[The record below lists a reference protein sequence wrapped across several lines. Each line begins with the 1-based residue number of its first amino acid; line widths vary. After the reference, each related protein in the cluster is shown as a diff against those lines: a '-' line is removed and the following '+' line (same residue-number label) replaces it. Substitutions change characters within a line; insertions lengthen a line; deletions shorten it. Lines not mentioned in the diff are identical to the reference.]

1 MAILRNVGVIV
12 WCFVLVSGCIGTD
25 FQNDPAVDP
34 KIELESDQ
42 IGLIINEQIQ
52 LSPKYL
58 NEFGQEEQVFFNYSS
73 SNPDLVLVNSAGLV
87 TAKSL
92 GTGFVRIRFGEKAMK
107 ALQINVVSDPN
118 EVAVVKVFAEKRTLF
133 PGQKTQME
141 ISVQNLTGQ
150 NLTGKAVQW
159 FSENET
165 IATVDQSGLVTAM
178 KFGKTDIHAKVTGVK
193 SNPFTVSV
201 AVQQLSGTFVPAGG
215 YRAKGMASLN
225 QENEK
230 LILRF
235 SQDFETSFALGTFVY
250 LANSTNGQ
258 EIRASGLEIAEIR
271 ANGPHTFDITAKHP
285 EVQITDYKYVIIFCK
300 PAGVTFGFA
309 EMRN

>member
-1 MAILRNVGVIV
+1 M
-12 WCFVLVSGCIGTD
+12 VSSCIGTD
-25 FQNDPAVDP
+25 FQDDPSVDP
-34 KIELESDQ
+34 KIELEAEQ
-42 IGLIINEQIQ
+42 IGLKIDEQIQ
-52 LSPKYL
+52 LSPRYF
-58 NEFGQEEQVFFNYSS
+58 NEFGQEEQVSFNFSS
-73 SNPDLVLVNSAGLV
+73 SNPALIVVNSEGLV
-87 TAKSL
+87 TAKSP
-92 GTGFVRIRFGEKAMK
+92 GTGFVQIRFGEKVMTS
-107 ALQINVVSDPN
+107 LQINVVIDPN
-118 EVAVVKVFAEKRTLF
+118 EVAVVKVSAERRTLF

-141 ISVQNLTGQ
+141 IIIQNLNGQ
-150 NLTGKAVQW
+150 NLAGKAIQW

-165 IATVDQSGLVTAM
+165 IATVDQDGLVTAM
-178 KFGKTDIHAKVTGVK
+178 KFGKTDIHAKVSGVK
-193 SNPFTVSV
+193 SNPITISV

-215 YRAKGMASLN
+215 YRAIGMAFFN

-271 ANGPHTFDITAKHP
+271 TNGPHTFDISTKHP
-285 EVQITDYKYVIIFCK
+285 DVQITDYKYVIIFCK

>member
-1 MAILRNVGVIV
+1 MAISRNFGGAG
-12 WCFVLVSGCIGTD
+12 WCFVLVSACIGTD
-25 FQNDPAVDP
+25 FQNDPTVDP
-34 KIELESDQ
+34 LIELESQQ
-42 IGLIINEQIQ
+42 IGLKINDQLQ
-52 LSPKYL
+52 LSPRYF
-58 NEFGQEEQVFFNYSS
+58 NEYGQEEQVSFSYSS
-73 SNPDLVLVNSAGLV
+73 SNPALVEVNSTGLV
-87 TAKSL
+87 TAKSP
-92 GTGFVRIRFGEKAMK
+92 GTGFVQVWYGEKVMNS
-107 ALQINVVSDPN
+107 LQINVVSDPN
-118 EVAVVKVFAEKRTLF
+118 EVAIVLLNAERRTLF
-133 PGQKTQME
+133 PGQQTQME
-141 ISVQNLTGQ
+141 VSIQNLIGQ
-150 NLTGKAVQW
+150 NLTGKTIQW

-165 IATVDQSGLVTAM
+165 IATVDQNGLVTAM
-178 KFGKTDIHAKVTGVK
+178 KFGKTDIHAKVSGVK
-193 SNPFTVSV
+193 SNPITVSV

-215 YRAKGMASLN
+215 YRASGMAFFN

-230 LILRF
+230 LVLRF

-271 ANGPHTFDITAKHP
+271 TNGPHTFDISARHP

>member
-1 MAILRNVGVIV
+1 MSIFRKIGSVGWFLI
-12 WCFVLVSGCIGTD
+12 LVSSCIGTD
-25 FQNDPAVDP
+25 FQDDPSVDP
-34 KIELESDQ
+34 KIELEAEQ
-42 IGLIINEQIQ
+42 IGLKIDEQIQ
-52 LSPKYL
+52 LSPRYF
-58 NEFGQEEQVFFNYSS
+58 NEFGQEEQVSFNFSS
-73 SNPDLVLVNSAGLV
+73 SNPALVVVNSAGLV
-87 TAKSL
+87 TAKSP
-92 GTGFVRIRFGEKAMK
+92 GTGFVQIRFGEKVMTS
-107 ALQINVVSDPN
+107 LQINVVIDPN
-118 EVAVVKVFAEKRTLF
+118 EVAVVKVSAERRTLF

-141 ISVQNLTGQ
+141 IIIQNLNGQ
-150 NLTGKAVQW
+150 NLAGKAIQW
-159 FSENET
+159 FSENKT
-165 IATVDQSGLVTAM
+165 IATVDQNGLVTAM
-178 KFGKTDIHAKVTGVK
+178 KFGKTDIHAKVSGVK
-193 SNPFTVSV
+193 SNPITISV

-215 YRAKGMASLN
+215 YRAIGMAFFN

-271 ANGPHTFDITAKHP
+271 TNGPHTFDISAKHP
-285 EVQITDYKYVIIFCK
+285 DVQITDYKYVIIFCK